1 MFSIF
6 KKKPVGVVDL
16 SALKTDMHSHL
27 LPGIDDGSP
36 DVATSIELIKGLQD
50 LGYQKFIT
58 TPHILSGMYENDA
71 NTIGQAYAVLQ
82 EEIQKQK
89 LAVDISAAAE
99 YFLDDHFD
107 NLLTKQ
113 VPFLTIKDNLVLVEF
128 SFMAIS
134 ANYKNLLFQLQIKG
148 FQPILAHPERYVY
161 LTRNLDIFGELKS
174 AGCLFQLNLLSLAG
188 GYGKPTME
196 LAHTLL
202 KKDYIDLIGTDLH
215 HSRHLQAIR
224 NSPQVMPVIN
234 KLLDAG
240 RLLNPSL

>member
-6 KKKPVGVVDL
+6 KRKPTGTVDL

-36 DVATSIELIKGLQD
+36 DVNTSIELIKGLQE
-50 LGYQKFIT
+50 LGYQKFIA

-71 NTIGQAYAVLQ
+71 SSIASAYAKLK
-82 EEIQKQK
+82 EEIKERQ
-89 LAVDISAAAE
+89 ASVDISAAAE
-99 YFLDDHFD
+99 YFLDDHFES
-107 NLLTKQ
+107 LLERKET
-113 VPFLTIKDNLVLVEF
+113 FLTIKDKLVLVEF

-134 ANYKNLLFQLQIKG
+134 ANYKKQLFQLQIQG
-148 FQPILAHPERYVY
+148 YQPILAHPERYVY
-161 LTRNLDIFGELKS
+161 LSRNLDIFDELKS

-196 LAHTLL
+196 LANTLI
-202 KKDYIDLIGTDLH
+202 KKDYIDLVGTDLH
-215 HSRHLQAIR
+215 HSRHLHAIR
-224 NSPQVMPVIN
+224 NSPQIMPIIN